1 MFIHLSFSIQSAI
14 WPGEIMPNSEE
25 TDRRI
30 SRLLKFG
37 SLLIVVYALYLF
49 APPII
54 ERIRAGAN
62 VKAEIYGL
70 KIEVFES
77 KVNDARNDKNLA
89 LDLRMKFNKSNWP
102 EWASIAIGQRAKDV
116 YAILLNKK
124 ILWVDD
130 LHPRQN
136 VLERRL
142 MREIG
147 LSFDSVRCPQEA
159 RKMLDVEKY
168 DAVIVESSVF
178 KWSDGICVG
187 NGNERRPD
195 KKLEAGKVH
204 RSEFVDWLAEDYPN
218 LPVIAYS
225 GTLGRLKK
233 SSGVQ
238 PGLFGATHFTVELFN
253 LVMDAMAR
261 GPRAN

>member
-1 MFIHLSFSIQSAI
+1 
-14 WPGEIMPNSEE
+14 MPNSEE

-89 LDLRMKFNKSNWP
+89 LDLRTKFNKSNWP
-102 EWASIAIGQRAKDV
+102 EWASKAIGQRAKDV

-124 ILWVDD
+124 ILW
-130 LHPRQN
+130 
-136 VLERRL
+136 
-142 MREIG
+142 
-147 LSFDSVRCPQEA
+147 SV
-159 RKMLDVEKY
+159 
-168 DAVIVESSVF
+168 
-178 KWSDGICVG
+178 
-187 NGNERRPD
+187 
-195 KKLEAGKVH
+195 
-204 RSEFVDWLAEDYPN
+204 
-218 LPVIAYS
+218 
-225 GTLGRLKK
+225 
-233 SSGVQ
+233 
-238 PGLFGATHFTVELFN
+238 
-253 LVMDAMAR
+253 
-261 GPRAN
+261 